1 MLQQQHIG
9 IATTYEIR
17 LSLQEM
23 FGDNDRLVRQATIR
37 TIMNIKMIER
47 TSVGDHMICMIVL
60 FNKMK
65 ILGLAI
71 DEES

>member
-1 MLQQQHIG
+1 
-9 IATTYEIR
+9 
-17 LSLQEM
+17 M
-23 FGDNDRLVRQATIR
+23 FGDNDRLVRQAAIR

-65 ILGLAI
+65 ILRLAI